1 MPRRLDNLTALRFVA
16 ALSVFLHH
24 LKAFGLNLSESVWNV
39 NLGFTVSFFFVLSG
53 FVLSYSYEGRIGTPG
68 DAGRFIVVRF
78 LRLWP
83 LHMVCGAL
91 ALVLIGIP
99 SETTFARVV
108 LFVTLLHAWVPSY
121 DTAFFLNPV
130 SWSISVEFFFYVTF
144 ALLLTQGARLRL
156 AVMAAWVLA
165 VAALVLFVSWA
176 PAALP
181 FSQQTGANGLPSG
194 VASRSFFHLFPPV
207 RIVEFFAGM
216 ATYSLYARVRIPER
230 FVAAAQL
237 ACSVLVALYLP
248 QHVQIRSFLREYGPS
263 VFAQSYAQSGV
274 FPLFA
279 CVVYV
284 FAHQHGLVSKALSTP
299 VMVLLGNV
307 SFAFY
312 MIHQIVITVLARQA
326 APTVWGAPAAAALAF
341 VLSLAAAW
349 VLYRAVELPAL
360 AWAKRSFARAD

>member
-91 ALVLIGIP
+91 ALVLVGIP
-99 SETTFARVV
+99 PDTTLAQVS
-108 LFVTLLHAWVPSY
+108 LFVTLLHAWVPSN

-144 ALLLTQGARLRL
+144 ALLLAQGARLRL
-156 AVMAAWVLA
+156 AVMAGWVLA
-165 VAALVLFVSWA
+165 VVALVLFVSWA
-176 PAALP
+176 PAAFP
-181 FSQQTGANGLPSG
+181 FSRETGANGLPVG

-237 ACSVLVALYLP
+237 ACVVLVLLYLP
-248 QHVQIRSFLREYGPS
+248 QHMQIRDFLRDHGPS
-263 VFAQSYAQSGV
+263 VLAQNYPRNGP

-279 CVVYV
+279 LLVFV
-284 FAHQHGLVSKALSTP
+284 FAHQHGLVTKALSTS
-299 VMVLLGNV
+299 VLVLLGNV

-312 MIHQIVITVLARQA
+312 MIHQIVITVLARQGVPA
-326 APTVWGAPAAAALAF
+326 AWGATAAAALAF
-341 VLSLAAAW
+341 VLSIAAAW

-360 AWAKRSFARAD
+360 AWAKRTFARAS